1 MKPPLCCYESL
12 KPTRL
17 KSKVRLRYPSGYLVF
32 FLNIILTNNVQIEY
46 VRKYASKDVFETAD
60 DDDDSDVDMSS
71 VGSFDSEDEDGE
83 AAGRL
88 EV

>member
-1 MKPPLCCYESL
+1 
-12 KPTRL
+12 
-17 KSKVRLRYPSGYLVF
+17 
-32 FLNIILTNNVQIEY
+32 LTNNFQLEY

-60 DDDDSDVDMSS
+60 DEDDSDVDMSS

>member
-1 MKPPLCCYESL
+1 MVIYHYYFIHFS
-12 KPTRL
+12 
-17 KSKVRLRYPSGYLVF
+17 
-32 FLNIILTNNVQIEY
+32 FLFGVNNVELEY
-46 VRKYASKDVFETAD
+46 VKKYASKDVFETAD